1 MTMTTCRIARANGRR
16 VVPAVVAALLLAGAL
31 LASAPVTARA
41 GGSPALEAVFGTVL
55 EVSAGEP
62 ESIIWL
68 ATDDGVVVLKIDA
81 GTALNTGADEVSPS
95 DVGEGDRIVAT
106 AERDGDGALIGARV
120 LVQPQDAGPAYRHV
134 VGVVVESGDGRAT
147 MLDRGGNTV
156 TADWPAGLE
165 VPAVG
170 EMITVVVRVDART
183 SRLAANSV
191 ERAEETVKRLEGAFV
206 RAVGLAKKQELRG
219 LIEENVARHLAA
231 LNETLEGAGAGPGE
245 RIVAALDAFGD
256 RYAETAR
263 NTGARVPAR
272 AETGTIADFSGGVL
286 SVRMG
291 LPGQRGRES
300 RFLVTEETEI
310 RAAVTEDGGVPDLVE
325 HRRVVVIVARTAA
338 SWRADAEPVP
348 ASRITVYPAEL
359 PSAVAAAVVPE
370 RPKIF
375 CGSITLVEL
384 DPQIPGADGV
394 VIVSDEAAGRKVAA
408 KVTVG
413 TGISVDGRP
422 VGLEYLAAGQRA
434 EVWLAADGVTAE
446 EISARVETRPERH
459 LSGVV
464 RKLDSNVRSIV
475 VEPVRGQ
482 AMEVRVSPDAGITRN
497 GRDAGL
503 SEVRADDLV
512 LDASRVDVATGLVAR
527 LVVRSPGEVEL
538 TGVIAGINED
548 ARQVTVSHRN
558 GRMTTVRVTDET
570 EVRGPQDSAVRLD
583 ELSVGDRVV
592 AGRYRPVEEDG
603 TASNVAGYLAMGAP
617 EVASLRGV
625 VSLLDEV
632 HAGAGRIMVDLPGGE
647 GPVKLFVAH
656 PASRVEVLKNGRR
669 MEGLEGVEVGDIVES
684 GVYDPQTGALSKLT
698 VVTSG
703 AERIRGVVASVDTA
717 AGTLAVLSSGGETV
731 EMMAGEDARI
741 HLNGKDVDSLSGIE
755 PGDTVT
761 AALYAAGASE
771 RRDVLMLDVLSGR
784 RVLEAVRTAQQ
795 GTVAG
800 EAAVAVPAPVE
811 TTFSGVIENI
821 EDGKWVMGGRQFLVT
836 ERTQFFGEDPERG
849 LVAKAALRAG
859 EDGVFTALAVSV
871 AGRPG
876 ENPERR
882 PINVKPGTGDGTGG
896 AVVVTGVVGAIEGH
910 VWVIDG
916 VEFTVTD
923 ATRITGVPE
932 EGREARVTLE
942 RRDDGAPVALEIV
955 LGEAK
960 KAAGP

>member
-156 TADWPAGLE
+156 TVDWPAGLE

-482 AMEVRVSPDAGITRN
+482 AVEVRVSPDAGITRN

-632 HAGAGRIMVDLPGGE
+632 HAGAGRIMVDLPG
-647 GPVKLFVAH
+647 
-656 PASRVEVLKNGRR
+656 
-669 MEGLEGVEVGDIVES
+669 
-684 GVYDPQTGALSKLT
+684 
-698 VVTSG
+698 
-703 AERIRGVVASVDTA
+703 
-717 AGTLAVLSSGGETV
+717 
-731 EMMAGEDARI
+731 GEDARI